1 MKVSSHS
8 EYTRKD
14 GGHVLDRV
22 NRTGRNQ
29 GRLLIGTALALLG
42 LLSVVSCSDPLRSGL
57 PGTGG
62 SAGGG
67 GLPGTGGQ
75 VGTGGASTLGG
86 SGGVT
91 TGGVTGTFGT
101 EVRCPALPC
110 PANPCPEGD
119 TPLALFD
126 CNCSGPCGCW
136 QCVSASELSTGGT
149 VSSGGASGSS
159 GIGGTIS
166 HGGGTSGPS
175 GSGGVV
181 SFGGVSGSAG
191 GSTVGGASGSGGSS
205 VTCIPP
211 PCAPAVCPDGY
222 IVAPSNDCNCSGP
235 CGCPCGCWTCIPAAE
250 SPDAAPL
257 MDAPV
262 SDGPST
268 VGDAKVPLQHR
279 STSASCPSQR
289 GPAPQDCTTGTC
301 TGQPYPSQVSGLP
314 LTCSSDSQCTAGVN
328 GRCFPPKPEWA
339 GGCSYDEC
347 FADSSCGAKTPC
359 LCRGSSTDNSANIC
373 DVGGNCAVDSDC
385 GPGGY
390 CSPSMESCA
399 STDPNIKAEASNG
412 PSPYYCHTASDLCI
426 NDSDCGPPDAATTP
440 FPALNVCAYST
451 QDNRW
456 ECTTITCGHF

>member
-1 MKVSSHS
+1 MM
-8 EYTRKD
+8 
-14 GGHVLDRV
+14 
-22 NRTGRNQ
+22 TGRVSGMGVAVHQ
-29 GRLLIGTALALLG
+29 TGKELSMRTTLLGFAVSTLVAFLALGCGGSGLG
-42 LLSVVSCSDPLRSGL
+42 L
-57 PGTGG
+57 
-62 SAGGG
+62 
-67 GLPGTGGQ
+67 
-75 VGTGGASTLGG
+75 GAEGG
-86 SGGVT
+86 SGGNSSGV
-91 TGGVTGTFGT
+91 GGSGGQESGRYGGMSGSGGLQAGGMTSPGQGAGGCLAYS
-101 EVRCPALPC
+101 CPAVE
-110 PANPCPEGD
+110 CPEGSVVVHIECADCKD
-119 TPLALFD
+119 TCD
-126 CNCSGPCGCW
+126 CPCPCW
-136 QCVSASELSTGGT
+136 ACDFGTGGT
-149 VSSGGASGSS
+149 VSSGGTSGSS
-159 GIGGTIS
+159 GMGGTIS
-166 HGGGTSGPS
+166 HGGVSGRS
-175 GSGGVV
+175 GSGGFV
-181 SFGGVSGSAG
+181 SLGGVSGSSWSG
-191 GSTVGGASGSGGSS
+191 VGGASGSGGSR
-205 VTCIPP
+205 VTCIMPPCPP
-211 PCAPAVCPDGY
+211 PQCPDGY
-222 IVAPSNDCNCSGP
+222 IVAPSNDCDCSGP
-235 CGCPCGCWTCIPAAE
+235 CGCPCGCWTCVPP
-250 SPDAAPL
+250 SGPPDAATRI
-257 MDAPV
+257 DAPV

-347 FADSSCGAKTPC
+347 FADSSCGARTPC
-359 LCRGSSTDNSANIC
+359 ICRTSSTNNSANVC

-385 GPGGY
+385 GLGGY